1 MRDAFVEQLT
11 VLAEN
16 DPDVMFITG
25 DLGFGVFNDFA
36 ERFPKQYLNVGVAE
50 QNMTGIA
57 AGLALEGKKVFT
69 YSIANFAT
77 LRCLEQIRNDAAYHD
92 ANITVVAS
100 GGGFTYGSLG
110 MSHHATEDLAIMRA
124 LPNVTA
130 VAPCTAW
137 ETRFATEQLCQTA
150 GVGYLRI
157 EKGGDRRPPAD
168 GSRFEL
174 GKAIKVREGADI
186 TLIVIGGLMEEAVKA
201 AEILQQ
207 RNISARILSMH
218 TIKPIDKQAI
228 IDAVNQTGAIV
239 TIEEHNLLGGLG
251 SAVAEVLMVENLS
264 VSCGQIGLQDQ
275 YSAVVG
281 DQAYLRQYYKMDA
294 SAIIEK
300 VQTVL
305 DVKLSRNVK

>member
-11 VLAEN
+11 ALAEN
-16 DPDVMFITG
+16 DPDVMFVTG
-25 DLGFGVFNDFA
+25 DLGFGVFDDFA
-36 ERFPKQYLNVGVAE
+36 KRFPKQYLNVGVAE
-50 QNMTGIA
+50 QNMTGVA

-77 LRCLEQIRNDAAYHD
+77 LRCLEQIRNDAAYHN

-137 ETRFATEQLCQTA
+137 ETKFATEQLCKTS

-157 EKGGDRRPPAD
+157 EKGGDKNPPAD
-168 GSRFEL
+168 GSSFVL
-174 GKAIKVREGADI
+174 GKAIKVAEGTDI
-186 TLIVIGGLMEEAVKA
+186 TLIVIGGVMSEAVKA
-201 AEILQQ
+201 AAKLKEQGV
-207 RNISARILSMH
+207 SAAILSMH
-218 TIKPIDKQAI
+218 TIKPIDDVAI
-228 IDAVNQTGAIV
+228 QEAVEQTGAIV
-239 TIEEHNLLGGLG
+239 TIEEHNVLGGLA
-251 SAVAEVLMVENLS
+251 SAVAEVLMSKNLS
-264 VSCGQIGLQDQ
+264 VASGQIGLQDQ

-281 DQAYLRQYYKMDA
+281 DQDYLRKFYKMDA
-294 SAIIEK
+294 DAITQK
-300 VQTVL
+300 VHEVL
-305 DVKLSRNVK
+305 AVKRKCEV